1 MIDYPPGNIGKLY
14 LKITF
19 NILIKKIR
27 VEFIEITVGK
37 IDNIITIG

>member
-1 MIDYPPGNIGKLY
+1 MIDYPPGNIGRLF
-14 LKITF
+14 LKSMFT
-19 NILIKKIR
+19 ILIKKIR